1 MFNKKYKKDC
11 NVDVGEK
18 SGDIATNNLS
28 KYVTD
33 NNVDLNEICKETG
46 IEYDCLNKSINLGN
60 RNLETDE
67 FLEICNYLNKDPKN
81 FK

>member
-33 NNVDLNEICKETG
+33 NNVDLNEIC
-46 IEYDCLNKSINLGN
+46 
-60 RNLETDE
+60 
-67 FLEICNYLNKDPKN
+67 NYLNKDPKN